1 MEAISRSCLPE
12 AAARTKRQRKATC
25 CGVLGAA
32 SHRTTCSRSSASKLT
47 SGLSL
52 AMRTHIS
59 YWPQYVYLF
68 MLHTTSGPRLFCKLT
83 GYQTELSGGS
93 SGQATFLHG
102 LYRSSTAVSSN
113 ICNDYAG
120 ALVHCHAARAIVL
133 AIYRIEVI
141 QQLSFK
147 AMLRG
152 DSQDPI
158 RRIEELH
165 VTEISCSRLDNRCQE
180 LRNRCALCGAEI
192 RVVIDSLPAVRTSRV
207 SRQWIDRKSTRL
219 NSSHL
224 GISYAVFCLK
234 KKKKKNSQ

>member
-32 SHRTTCSRSSASKLT
+32 SHRTTCSRSSAAKLT
-47 SGLSL
+47 SGLLL

-68 MLHTTSGPRLFCKLT
+68 MIHTTSGPRLFCKLT

-207 SRQWIDRKSTRL
+207 SRQWIVTREARANKPL
-219 NSSHL
+219 TFKQ
-224 GISYAVFCLK
+224 GFDGGP
-234 KKKKKNSQ
+234 